1 MIRVAVVDDHAVVR
15 AGLRELLRTESDLT
29 LVAEAATGREVV
41 DLLRGHELDVLLLDL
56 SLVDGNGLD
65 AMRAVKAR
73 QPQLPVLIFSAHDET
88 LYAPTM
94 LRHGASGY
102 VSKESDPA
110 DLVGAIRTVHKGRR
124 YVSPAVADLLA
135 ADLAEGGRDAAP
147 HESLSERELQV
158 FLHLAQGLTIGD
170 VGRTMSLSVKT
181 VSTYRS
187 RLMLKLKLR
196 SNSELTYYALKNGLI
211 D

>member
-15 AGLRELLRTESDLT
+15 AGLRELLRSESDLA
-29 LVAEAATGREVV
+29 LVAEAATGHEVV
-41 DLLRGHELDVLLLDL
+41 DLLRRHELDVLLLDL
-56 SLVDGNGLD
+56 SLAEGNGLD

-73 QPQLPVLIFSAHDET
+73 QPRLPVLIFSAHDET
-88 LYAPTM
+88 LYAPTL

-135 ADLAEGGRDAAP
+135 EELARGHEAAP
-147 HESLSERELQV
+147 HEALSERELQV
-158 FLHLAQGLTIGD
+158 FLHLAQGMTIGE
-170 VGRTMSLSVKT
+170 VARTMSLSVKT

-187 RLMLKLKLR
+187 RLLLKLKLR

-211 D
+211 H